1 VSDAAVINQ
10 LVPTQDECTMGT
22 LAHVLQLVGGWIAP
36 LVIFLVK
43 RNSRFVSF
51 HALQALLLQG
61 LYFFFVMILMGA
73 FFAVAFAGI
82 AFHQPAALHGS
93 LPPGFIVL
101 FPVMW
106 LGMMGWW
113 VFMLVV
119 AIVYGIKAGRGE
131 WAEYPVLGRL
141 ARRILRIGP
150 GGRISGVICSSVSV
164 CLPLLYTD
172 LFAPRHQALD

>member
-1 VSDAAVINQ
+1 ELFAESAEPPDAD
-10 LVPTQDECTMGT
+10 P
-22 LAHVLQLVGGWIAP
+22 HVRWCGRGGGVTRSPMPI
-36 LVIFLVK
+36 
-43 RNSRFVSF
+43 
-51 HALQALLLQG
+51 
-61 LYFFFVMILMGA
+61 FVMILMGA

>member
-1 VSDAAVINQ
+1 MSEAVGVNE
-10 LVPTQDECTMGT
+10 LVPTADERTMGT

-61 LYFFFVMILMGA
+61 LYFVLMMVMMGA
-73 FFAVAFAGI
+73 FFAFVFAGV
-82 AFHQPAALHGS
+82 AFHQPAAPNNS
-93 LPPGFIVL
+93 LPPGFIIL
-101 FPVMW
+101 FPVIW

-113 VFMLVV
+113 VFMLIV

-131 WAEYPVLGRL
+131 WAEYPLLGRL
-141 ARRILRIGP
+141 ARRILNIGP
-150 GGRISGVICSSVSV
+150 GGE
-164 CLPLLYTD
+164 T
-172 LFAPRHQALD
+172 LD

>member
-1 VSDAAVINQ
+1 VSDAAGIVE
-10 LVPTQDECTMGT
+10 LAPTQDERTMGT

-51 HALQALLLQG
+51 HALQALLLQA
-61 LYFFFVMILMGA
+61 LYFVLVMVMMGA
-73 FFAVAFAGI
+73 FFAVLMAGI
-82 AFHQPAALHGS
+82 AFHQPAAPHNFLPGS
-93 LPPGFIVL
+93 IIL
-101 FPVMW
+101 FPVIW

-113 VFMLVV
+113 VFMLIV

-131 WAEYPVLGRL
+131 WAGYPVLGSL

-150 GGRISGVICSSVSV
+150 GGESLS
-164 CLPLLYTD
+164 
-172 LFAPRHQALD
+172 

>member
-1 VSDAAVINQ
+1 VSDPAVNE
-10 LVPTQDECTMGT
+10 LVPTQDERTMGT

-36 LVIFLVK
+36 LVIFLVR

-61 LYFFFVMILMGA
+61 LHFLFMMLVMGG
-73 FFAVAFAGI
+73 FFAFVIAGI
-82 AFHQPAALHGS
+82 ALHQPPAEHNS
-93 LPPGFIVL
+93 LPLGFIVFFPL
-101 FPVMW
+101 FW
-106 LGMMGWW
+106 LSIMGWW
-113 VFMLVV
+113 VLILVV

-150 GGRISGVICSSVSV
+150 GGESLS
-164 CLPLLYTD
+164 
-172 LFAPRHQALD
+172 

>member
-1 VSDAAVINQ
+1 MSEAVGVNE
-10 LVPTQDECTMGT
+10 LVPTADERTMGT

-61 LYFFFVMILMGA
+61 LYFILMMVMMGA
-73 FFAVAFAGI
+73 FFAFIFAGV
-82 AFHQPAALHGS
+82 AFHQPAQNNS
-93 LPPGFIVL
+93 LPPGFIIL
-101 FPVMW
+101 FPVIW

-113 VFMLVV
+113 VFMLIV

-141 ARRILRIGP
+141 ARRILNIGP
-150 GGRISGVICSSVSV
+150 GGESLS
-164 CLPLLYTD
+164 
-172 LFAPRHQALD
+172 

>member
-1 VSDAAVINQ
+1 VSDSAGVNQ
-10 LVPTQDECTMGT
+10 LVTTPDERTMGT

-61 LYFFFVMILMGA
+61 LYILLMMLLMGV
-73 FFAVAFAGI
+73 FLVVLMFSI
-82 AFHQPAALHGS
+82 AFHQPAAQNNP
-93 LPPGFIVL
+93 LPAGFIIL
-101 FPVMW
+101 FPMVW
-106 LGMMGWW
+106 LAMMGWW

-131 WAEYPVLGRL
+131 WAEYPLLGPL
-141 ARRILRIGP
+141 ARRILGIGP
-150 GGRISGVICSSVSV
+150 GGEFLS
-164 CLPLLYTD
+164 
-172 LFAPRHQALD
+172 

>member
-1 VSDAAVINQ
+1 MSDAAGFDRSIVT
-10 LVPTQDECTMGT
+10 PDERTMGT

-61 LYFFFVMILMGA
+61 LHFIFAMLVVGGFLVFV
-73 FFAVAFAGI
+73 FAGI
-82 AFHQPAALHGS
+82 AFHQPATQHDY
-93 LPPGFIVL
+93 LPPAFIVL
-101 FPVMW
+101 FPLLW
-106 LGMMGWW
+106 LSIMGWW
-113 VFMLVV
+113 VLILIV

-141 ARRILRIGP
+141 ARRILNIGL
-150 GGRISGVICSSVSV
+150 GGESLG
-164 CLPLLYTD
+164 
-172 LFAPRHQALD
+172 

>member
-1 VSDAAVINQ
+1 VSDAAGIVE
-10 LVPTQDECTMGT
+10 LAPTRDERTMGT

-51 HALQALLLQG
+51 HALQALLLQA
-61 LYFFFVMILMGA
+61 LYFVLVMVMMGA
-73 FFAVAFAGI
+73 FFAVLVAGI
-82 AFHQPAALHGS
+82 AFHQPAAPHNS
-93 LPPGFIVL
+93 LPPGFIIL
-101 FPVMW
+101 FPVIW

-113 VFMLVV
+113 VFMLIV

-131 WAEYPVLGRL
+131 WAEYPVLGPL

-150 GGRISGVICSSVSV
+150 GGESLS
-164 CLPLLYTD
+164 
-172 LFAPRHQALD
+172 